1 VAIMSAA
8 VWGAILWAVVG
19 PLFLLGAS
27 PLLDGIARQL
37 RARLETRAGPPLLQ
51 GYVDLAKLAGK
62 QEVSAGTGRLAG
74 LLPPAALAAAV
85 TAGLLLPVGGRA
97 PLGFAGDGVVVL
109 YLLALSSVALALAG
123 SASASP
129 FAFLGASRELMLLFF
144 VEPIVACALFVVA
157 LKAGS
162 FRLAEA
168 AAWTAAHGPG
178 VSGVLAGAGVLLALL
193 GYIGRLPFDLP
204 EAEQELMGGA
214 TVEFGGRRLAL
225 LRWTCF
231 VRWLVVTW
239 LVAEVFAPLPLPGLL
254 AVPVGLVK
262 VVALFAAAA
271 VASALLAR
279 LRVDFVRAFLAPVAL
294 LMGFAIVFALIGA

>member
-1 VAIMSAA
+1 MTGSTWSAVA
-8 VWGAILWAVVG
+8 WA
-19 PLFLLGAS
+19 LLGPPLLLTLA
-27 PLLDGIARQL
+27 PLLDGIGRQI
-37 RARLETRAGPPLLQ
+37 RARLENRAGPPLWQ
-51 GYVDLAKLAGK
+51 GYVDLAKLVGK
-62 QEVSAGTGRLAG
+62 REVSAGTGRLAG
-74 LLPPAALAAAV
+74 ILPPVALAAAA
-85 TAGLLLPVGGRA
+85 TAGLLLPLGGRA
-97 PLGFAGDGVVVL
+97 PLGFAGDGIVLL
-109 YLLALSSVALALAG
+109 YLLALSSVALARAG

-144 VEPIVACALFVVA
+144 VEPIVAAALFVVG
-157 LKAGS
+157 LKAGT

-193 GYIGRLPFDLP
+193 GYMGRLPFDLP

-225 LRWTCF
+225 VRWTCF
-231 VRWLVVTW
+231 VRWLVVAW
-239 LVAEVFAPLPLPGLL
+239 LVAEVFTPTLLPVAL

-262 VVALFAAAA
+262 VLALFALAS

-279 LRVDFVRAFLAPVAL
+279 LRVDYVRAFLTPVGLTMA
-294 LMGFAIVFALIGA
+294 FAIVFALIGA